1 MDRVRSHGQKAR
13 AALWRSAC
21 GLGLIFPWAK
31 RPLQGF
37 LIAWGLFSASA
48 FAAEPLRLAVSATPL
63 CLPIFVAD
71 KLNYFADE
79 GLNLQ
84 LQDMVGGHRAMQ
96 ALLDGHADL
105 ATASE
110 TVLVF
115 NSFKSRQ
122 FAVLGSFVSSNKDS
136 KIIVRAG
143 AGIAQWQDM
152 PGKRIGTVLGAASHY
167 FLDTSLLAA
176 GLDPRAMKVQQ
187 AQPETMAEQL
197 KRGELDALSI
207 WEPFPFKIL
216 QTVPGSRVLPS
227 SISYRLSFNL
237 VADQALIGARDDE
250 LARLLRALDR
260 AERFI
265 ANKPAEAQALLR
277 ERLKLDQGFIDW
289 IWPSYQ
295 YRLSLDQAL
304 LASLEAQARWA
315 QREGHV
321 AGERPPN
328 YLALIYSKPL
338 RQVAPA
344 AVSLIE

>member
-1 MDRVRSHGQKAR
+1 M
-13 AALWRSAC
+13 LWRAAC
-21 GLGLIFPWAK
+21 GLGVALRSASHP
-31 RPLQGF
+31 RPSL
-37 LIAWGLFSASA
+37 LIAWGLFSTSA
-48 FAAEPLRLAVSATPL
+48 FAAEPLRLAVSASPL

-71 KLNYFADE
+71 KQNYFADE

-84 LQDMVGGHRAMQ
+84 LQELVGGHRAMQ
-96 ALLDGHADL
+96 TLLDGQADL

-152 PGKRIGTVLGAASHY
+152 PGKRVGTVLGAASHY

-176 GLDPRAMKVQQ
+176 GLDPRAMKVQH
-187 AQPETMAEQL
+187 AQPEHMAELL
-197 KRGELDALSI
+197 KHGDLDAVSI

-216 QTVPGSRVLPS
+216 QTVPGSRVLPG

-237 VADQALIGARDDE
+237 VAGRALIGARDDE

-265 ANKPAEAQALLR
+265 AEKPALAQALLR
-277 ERLKLDQGFIDW
+277 ERLKLDKEFIDW

-295 YRLSLDQAL
+295 YRLTLDQAL